1 MTSDTLRASVE
12 TAQLEEKEFR
22 ALLPKRG
29 LIFDYMNYT
38 DRQESPGSFHFWAI
52 ATVIGACLQ
61 RRTWVSKGIYPVFPN
76 LYTILV
82 APTGKCRKT
91 RAVSLALG
99 IADGFDWLNVIADKT
114 SGEAFL
120 EALMIGTQAMVGAQ
134 QQSGPTL
141 IPPDSSGLL
150 KAPELAVLLGKE
162 TYASGIVDLLTDLYD
177 CPDDFKYVTRNKK
190 PIMLH
195 NVVVQMLGCTTP
207 SWFSHSMPED
217 SFGGGFM
224 SRFIF
229 VVKEQR
235 DRIITM
241 PEAPAPEE
249 KQGLKREL
257 LSIRATCRGEM
268 RLTPE
273 AYTWF
278 DTWYKMSAMQPVDDL
293 NLVGFVE
300 RKPDTVLKLALILA
314 STYKQACIDLSVL
327 KQAFDIV
334 TWTQNRA
341 FAAFAHVHLSQLGR
355 LKMNVLDFI
364 DCRGGQATRRDIL
377 RKFSGQFANG
387 ITDMVSIE
395 RLLTESAEIEILTQ
409 PNRSG
414 RATITYKRVPK
425 EAHNDTA

>member
-1 MTSDTLRASVE
+1 MIDSLRESVE
-12 TAQLEEKEFR
+12 IAQRDEAEFR

-29 LIFDYMNYT
+29 LIHEYMRYT

-91 RAVSLALG
+91 RAVSLALS

-120 EALMIGTQAMVGAQ
+120 EALMVGTQAMVGA
-134 QQSGPTL
+134 SAATGPTI

-162 TYASGIVDLLTDLYD
+162 TYASGMVDLLTDLYD

-190 PIMLH
+190 PITLH

-207 SWFSHSMPED
+207 SWFSHSLPED

-241 PEAPAPEE
+241 PEAPQPDE
-249 KQGLKREL
+249 KQSLRREL
-257 LSIRATCRGEM
+257 LSIRGVSRGEM

-278 DTWYKMSAMQPVDDL
+278 DNWYRMSAMQPIDDN
-293 NLVGFVE
+293 NLVGFIE

-334 TWTQNRA
+334 SWTQGRA
-341 FAAFAHVHLSQLGR
+341 FAAFAHVNLSTLGK
-355 LKMNVLDFI
+355 LKMRILDFI
-364 DCRGGQATRRDIL
+364 TCRGGRVSRRDVL
-377 RKFSGQFANG
+377 RKFSGQFPNG
-387 ITDMVSIE
+387 VMDMVSIE
-395 RLLTESAEIEILTQ
+395 RLLTESGEIETPKQDNRCGRPTIFYQLT
-409 PNRSG
+409 
-414 RATITYKRVPK
+414 KK
-425 EAHNDTA
+425 EVQNDKT